1 MNQYSFRG
9 RTPDGRLAEGVREA
23 PGAEVLADLLQ
34 AEGIIPIAIEPVK
47 AGGAS
52 LDLRRFLPGG
62 QGKRVPI
69 DEMILFCRQMQTLT
83 GAGIPL
89 IRALRGLAE
98 TSRSPALKQALGRV
112 VEDLEGGRDLS
123 RAFANQREAFPEL
136 LASMVQVGENTGSL
150 DEVFQ
155 ELHKYLT
162 VEKETIDRVKAA
174 LRYPAF
180 VTIAIAVAI
189 AVITIFVIPAFE
201 KVFASVK
208 TDLPLAT
215 RMLLAVSHGATTYW
229 PHLLGM
235 GVLAGWGLRRYLRTD
250 VGRANWDRLK
260 LRLPVAG
267 SLVLRATM
275 TRFSRAFAMSYSA
288 GVPLVQALRITAQAI
303 GNRFVAGKIDQMRNS
318 LERGTTLTQAA
329 ATTDLFPP
337 LVLQMLAVGEETGAV
352 DHMLRE
358 VADFYERE
366 VDYDLK
372 NLTAAIEPILVAF
385 MGIVVLIL
393 ALGVFLPMWN
403 LTALAR
409 GG

>member
-1 MNQYSFRG
+1 MSQFSYRG
-9 RTPDGRLAEGVREA
+9 RTANGSLSEGVREA

-34 AEGIIPIAIEPVK
+34 AEGIIPISIQPVK
-47 AGGAS
+47 AAGAS
-52 LDLRRFLPGG
+52 FDLRRYFPGTAR
-62 QGKRVPI
+62 KKVPL
-69 DEMILFCRQMQTLT
+69 DEMILFCRQMQTLS

-98 TSRSPALKQALGRV
+98 TSRSQELKSALGRV

-123 RAFANQREAFPEL
+123 RAFANQGEVFPEL
-136 LASMVQVGENTGSL
+136 LASMVQVGENTGKL
-150 DEVFQ
+150 EEVFQ

-162 VEKETIDRVKAA
+162 VEKETLDRVKQA

-180 VTIAIAVAI
+180 VVIAIVVAI

-201 KVFASVK
+201 KVFASARME
-208 TDLPLAT
+208 LPLAT
-215 RMLLAVSHGATTYW
+215 RMLLATSRAATAYW
-229 PHLLGM
+229 PHLLGL
-235 GVLAGWGLRRYLRTD
+235 GALAALALRRALQTEQ
-250 VGRANWDRLK
+250 GRFTWDRLK

-303 GNRFVAGKIDQMRNS
+303 GNRFVASKIDQMRNS
-318 LERGTTLTQAA
+318 LERGTTLTQGA

-337 LVLQMLAVGEETGAV
+337 LVLQMLAVGEETGQV

-403 LTALAR
+403 MTSMAK

>member
-1 MNQYSFRG
+1 MSQFSYRG
-9 RTPDGRLAEGVREA
+9 RTANGSLSEGVREA

-34 AEGIIPIAIEPVK
+34 AEGIIPISIQPVK
-47 AGGAS
+47 AAGAGFDWRRYVSGGA
-52 LDLRRFLPGG
+52 R
-62 QGKRVPI
+62 KKVPL
-69 DEMILFCRQMQTLT
+69 DEMILFCRQMQTLA

-98 TSRSPALKQALGRV
+98 TSRSPELKQALARV

-123 RAFANQREAFPEL
+123 RAFANQGNVFPEL
-136 LASMVQVGENTGSL
+136 LASMVQVGENTGKL
-150 DEVFQ
+150 EEVFQ

-162 VEKETIDRVKAA
+162 VEKETLDRVKQA

-180 VTIAIAVAI
+180 VVVAIVVAI
-189 AVITIFVIPAFE
+189 AVIAIFVIPAFE
-201 KVFASVK
+201 RVFSSSK
-208 TDLPLAT
+208 MELPLAT
-215 RMLLAVSHGATTYW
+215 KMLLAVSRGAVAYW
-229 PHLLGM
+229 PHLLGFAA
-235 GVLAGWGLRRYLRTD
+235 LAGMALRRALRTD
-250 VGRANWDRLK
+250 QGRFTWDRWK
-260 LRLPVAG
+260 LRLPVVG

-303 GNRFVAGKIDQMRNS
+303 GNRFVATKIDQMRNS
-318 LERGTTLTQAA
+318 LERGTTLTQGA

-337 LVLQMLAVGEETGAV
+337 LVLQMLAVGEETGQV

-372 NLTAAIEPILVAF
+372 NLTAAIEPILVAL
-385 MGIVVLIL
+385 MGIIVLIL

-403 LTALAR
+403 MTSMAK

>member
-1 MNQYSFRG
+1 MSQFSYRG
-9 RTPDGRLAEGVREA
+9 RTANGRLAEGVREA

-34 AEGIIPIAIEPVK
+34 AEGIIPISIQPVK
-47 AGGAS
+47 AAAAGV
-52 LDLRRFLPGG
+52 DL
-62 QGKRVPI
+62 KRLLARGPKKKVPLE
-69 DEMILFCRQMQTLT
+69 EMILFCRQMQTLA

-98 TSRSPALKQALGRV
+98 TSRSPELKQALGRV

-123 RAFANQREAFPEL
+123 RAFANQGSVFPEL
-136 LASMVQVGENTGSL
+136 LASMVQVGENTGKL
-150 DEVFQ
+150 DEVFA

-162 VEKETIDRVKAA
+162 VEKETIDRVKQA
-174 LRYPAF
+174 LRYPVF
-180 VTIAIAVAI
+180 VVIAIVVAI

-201 KVFASVK
+201 KVFSSSK
-208 TDLPLAT
+208 MELPLAT
-215 RMLLAVSHGATTYW
+215 QMLLAVSRGAVAYW
-229 PHLLGM
+229 PHLLGLAVLAAM
-235 GVLAGWGLRRYLRTD
+235 GVRRFLGTD
-250 VGRANWDRLK
+250 KGRFLWDRWK

-275 TRFSRAFAMSYSA
+275 TRFSRAFAISYSA

-303 GNRFVAGKIDQMRNS
+303 GNQYVGSKIDQMRNS
-318 LERGTTLTQAA
+318 LERGTTLTQGA
-329 ATTDLFPP
+329 ATTELFPP
-337 LVLQMLAVGEETGAV
+337 LVLQMLAVGEETGQI

-385 MGIVVLIL
+385 MGIIVLIL

-403 LTALAR
+403 LTSLAK

>member
-1 MNQYSFRG
+1 MSQFSYRG
-9 RTPDGRLAEGVREA
+9 RTANGRLAEGVREA

-34 AEGIIPIAIEPVK
+34 AEGIIPISIQPVK
-47 AGGAS
+47 AAAAGF
-52 LDLRRFLPGG
+52 DL
-62 QGKRVPI
+62 KRLLARGPKKKVPLE
-69 DEMILFCRQMQTLT
+69 EMILFCRQMQTLA

-98 TSRSPALKQALGRV
+98 TSRSPELKQALGRV

-123 RAFANQREAFPEL
+123 RAFANQGSVFPEL
-136 LASMVQVGENTGSL
+136 LASMVQVGENTGKL
-150 DEVFQ
+150 DEVFA

-162 VEKETIDRVKAA
+162 VEKETIDRVKQA

-180 VTIAIAVAI
+180 VVIAIVVAI

-201 KVFASVK
+201 RVFSSSK
-208 TDLPLAT
+208 MELPLAT
-215 RMLLAVSHGATTYW
+215 QVLLAVSRGAVAYW
-229 PHLLGM
+229 PHLLGLA
-235 GVLAGWGLRRYLRTD
+235 VLAGMGVRRLLRTEK
-250 VGRANWDRLK
+250 GRFSWDRWK

-303 GNRFVAGKIDQMRNS
+303 GNQYVGSKIDQMRNS
-318 LERGTTLTQAA
+318 LERGTTLTQGA
-329 ATTDLFPP
+329 ATTELFPP
-337 LVLQMLAVGEETGAV
+337 LVLQMLAVGEETGQV

-385 MGIVVLIL
+385 MGIIVLIL

-403 LTALAR
+403 LTSLAK

>member
-1 MNQYSFRG
+1 MSQFSYRG
-9 RTPDGRLAEGVREA
+9 RTANGRLAEGVREA

-34 AEGIIPIAIEPVK
+34 AEGIIPISIQPVK
-47 AGGAS
+47 VAAAGF
-52 LDLRRFLPGG
+52 DL
-62 QGKRVPI
+62 KRLLARGPKKKVPLE
-69 DEMILFCRQMQTLT
+69 EMILFCRQMQTLA

-89 IRALRGLAE
+89 VRALRGLAE
-98 TSRSPALKQALGRV
+98 TSRSPELKQALGRV

-123 RAFANQREAFPEL
+123 RAFANQGSVFPEL
-136 LASMVQVGENTGSL
+136 LASMVQVGENTGKL
-150 DEVFQ
+150 DEVFA

-162 VEKETIDRVKAA
+162 VEKETLDRVKQA

-180 VTIAIAVAI
+180 VVFAIVVAI

-201 KVFASVK
+201 RVFSSSK
-208 TDLPLAT
+208 MELPLAT
-215 RMLLAVSHGATTYW
+215 QMLLAVSRGAVAYW
-229 PHLLGM
+229 PHLLGLAVLAAM
-235 GVLAGWGLRRYLRTD
+235 GVRRFLGTD
-250 VGRANWDRLK
+250 KGRFLWDRWK

-303 GNRFVAGKIDQMRNS
+303 GNQYVGSKIDQMRNS
-318 LERGTTLTQAA
+318 LERGTTLTQGAA
-329 ATTDLFPP
+329 STELFPP
-337 LVLQMLAVGEETGAV
+337 LVLQMLAVGEETGQV

-385 MGIVVLIL
+385 MGIIVLIL

-403 LTALAR
+403 MTSLAK